1 MDNAVALVKPGGKG
15 HRSTEQ
21 GNGLGDIRNGL
32 LARLNRRAMRGVAAV
47 EFALVLPLLIV
58 LLLGI
63 IDFGLMMYD
72 KAMITNA
79 AREGARAGIV
89 LRNPR
94 LDESGIRQAAQ
105 DYCGNMVITLI
116 GNSQCQIQVT
126 FPDGTRNFSDRLQVD
141 VDFTYEGPVMS
152 VIALLGGN
160 AILPISMRSTAVM
173 RHE

>member
-1 MDNAVALVKPGGKG
+1 MDNAMTRLIGSGKVPQWVMRRG
-15 HRSTEQ
+15 VPPEAQ
-21 GNGLGDIRNGL
+21 GRFLSRGR
-32 LARLNRRAMRGVAAV
+32 RRAMRGVAAV

-63 IDFGLMMYD
+63 IDFGLVMYD

-94 LDESGIRQAAQ
+94 LSEAQ
-105 DYCGNMVITLI
+105 IQQVSRDYCGVMVITLI
-116 GNSQCQIQVT
+116 GNSQCQVRVT
-126 FPDGTRNFSDRLQVD
+126 LPDGTRNFSDRLQVD

-152 VIALLGGN
+152 VIALLGGS
-160 AILPISMRSTAVM
+160 AILPINMRSTAVM